1 MATKDYDLV
10 VLGGGNSF
18 GLVTEA
24 ANAGERVALIE
35 QDLLGGTCPNRGC
48 IPSKLLLGYSHV
60 ADRIRGADR
69 FHIDADL
76 SAIDGPALLNE
87 TFTATRKTDAKLE
100 SILPAN
106 VTLYRGR
113 GRFVDVREIEVEDQR
128 VRGER
133 VVVATGSRPRRPDV
147 PGLAGT
153 PYWTSDNLFQMNELP
168 KSLALVGGGCIGVEM
183 GNFLHGVGVD
193 VTVIHWTTDLMERA
207 DEDAR
212 RLLTKGFTSRV
223 PTLLES
229 SVTRVTH
236 ADDQFTLEVTH
247 EDGTIKS
254 LVVERLLYA
263 IGRVPNSNDVGFEN
277 AGIEV
282 DERGFLVTD
291 DHLQTTA
298 AGVYAMGDVVGNYM
312 LTHSATFEG
321 AYLTRKFLEGETDPI
336 QYGAVPAAC
345 FTTPEVASAGQPEH
359 ALRASGIDYLKASV
373 PYTSAAKGRA
383 LKEQHGLCKLL
394 LDLEGKILGCHIVG
408 EHASVLLHEVIPVM
422 RWRNHISSLTDII
435 HVHPSLSE
443 IVRNAARKAKAQL
456 GQVATA

>member
-1 MATKDYDLV
+1 MESMNFDLV

-18 GLVTEA
+18 GLVSEM
-24 ANAGERVALIE
+24 ANAGKTVALIE

-60 ADRIRGADR
+60 ADQVRGADR

-76 SAIDGPALLNE
+76 NAINGPALLSE
-87 TFTATRKTDAKLE
+87 TFTATRQTDGKLE
-100 SILPAN
+100 NALSDN
-106 VTLYRGR
+106 VTLLRGR
-113 GRFVDVREIEVEDQR
+113 GRFVGERELEVAGQR

-133 VVVATGSRPRRPDV
+133 VVIATGSRPRRPDV

-153 PYWTSDNLFQMNELP
+153 PYWTSDDLFQMDELP

-193 VTVIHWTTDLMERA
+193 VTVIHWTSELMERT

-212 RLLTKGFTSRV
+212 RLLTQGFTSRV

-229 SVTRVTH
+229 SVTRVSH
-236 ADDQFTLEVTH
+236 ADDRFTLEVTH
-247 EDGTIKS
+247 KDGSVKS
-254 LVVERLLYA
+254 LEVERLLYA
-263 IGRVPNSNDVGFEN
+263 IGRVPNSNDVGFAE

-282 DERGFLVTD
+282 DERGFLATD
-291 DHLQTTA
+291 HHLQTTA
-298 AGVYAMGDVVGNYM
+298 EGVYGLGDVVGNYM

-321 AYLTRKFLEGETDPI
+321 AYLTRKFLEGETDGI
-336 QYGAVPAAC
+336 DYGAVPAAC
-345 FTTPEVASAGQPEH
+345 FTTPEVAGAGQPEH
-359 ALRASGIDYLKASV
+359 ALREAGIEYIKAAV

-394 LDLEGKILGCHIVG
+394 LDLEGRILGCHIVG
-408 EHASVLLHEVIPVM
+408 ENASILLHEVIPVM

-443 IVRNAARKAKAQL
+443 VVRNAARRAKAKLHQA
-456 GQVATA
+456 VKA